1 MDFEI
6 IELRGK
12 WKIGQEIVRG
22 GFGKIFETED
32 ENGSQAV
39 IKLVRKEP
47 GASRELLFESIS
59 SYSNIIPILDSGE
72 WRDY

>member
-1 MDFEI
+1 MSSMDFET

-12 WKIGQEIVRG
+12 WKIGQEITSG

-39 IKLVRKEP
+39 IVESRKLVPIRSGTSLVK
-47 GASRELLFESIS
+47 
-59 SYSNIIPILDSGE
+59 SYPPIV
-72 WRDY
+72 